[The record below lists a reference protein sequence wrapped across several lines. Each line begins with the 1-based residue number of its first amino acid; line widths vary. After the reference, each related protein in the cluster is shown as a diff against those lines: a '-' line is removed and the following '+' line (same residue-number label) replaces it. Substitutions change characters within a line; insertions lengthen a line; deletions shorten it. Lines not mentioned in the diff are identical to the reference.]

1 MLFIRYFFDVD
12 MGRLQMTPKDYN
24 CAVESD
30 CHIFEISDASMRR
43 PTLLGVH
50 EGLKKQSIVKE
61 AKG

>member
-1 MLFIRYFFDVD
+1 